1 MGFPAGTVVVEAT
14 CSMENCET
22 SVLFFFFFMFN
33 SFVSIIFFK
42 IVFVGLSLQANCMR
56 F

>member
-1 MGFPAGTVVVEAT
+1 MGFLAGTVVVEAT

-22 SVLFFFFFMFN
+22 SVFFFMFN

-42 IVFVGLSLQANCMR
+42 IVFVGLSLQANYV
-56 F
+56 